1 MSLARLAF
9 LARLALIAGGLS
21 LALAACGRRG
31 ALEAPPT
38 ASVAPNGQPAAPQA
52 EADDEEEGAAV
63 VPGPTQKQKR
73 SRAYNVPKRPFVL
86 DPLL

>member
-1 MSLARLAF
+1 MSPTRLAA

-21 LALAACGRRG
+21 LVLSGCGRRG

-38 ASVAPNGQPAAPQA
+38 ASVAQNGQPAAPQA
-52 EADDEEEGAAV
+52 EADDVEDGAAV
-63 VPGPTQKQKR
+63 VPTPQAPKR
-73 SRAYNVPKRPFVL
+73 SRAYNIPKRPFVL

>member
-1 MSLARLAF
+1 MSLARLA
-9 LARLALIAGGLS
+9 LLVRLALIAGGLS

-38 ASVAPNGQPAAPQA
+38 ASVAQNGQPAAPQA
-52 EADDEEEGAAV
+52 EADDDEDGAAV
-63 VPGPTQKQKR
+63 MPGQTQAKKR
-73 SRAYNVPKRPFVL
+73 TRAYNVPNRPFVL

>member
-1 MSLARLAF
+1 MSLTRLGL

-52 EADDEEEGAAV
+52 EADDEEGAAV
-63 VPGPTQKQKR
+63 VPGQTQAQKR